1 MVTIAGWEEEARVVV
16 LLLPSSQEARHTGS
30 AQQSILCRDLGTGV
44 EELSKLLG
52 TWRSHKG
59 GKTSRDGP
67 GDRT

>member
-1 MVTIAGWEEEARVVV
+1 MVV
-16 LLLPSSQEARHTGS
+16 LLPSSQEAKHTGS
-30 AQQSILCRDLGTGV
+30 AQQSILCRNLGTGV

-59 GKTSRDGP
+59 DKTSRVGP